1 MRLTKSLLLAAAL
14 NLMLS
19 AAAFA
24 ASPDWS
30 VYAETLQTVK
40 AGKKHDTPLNQV
52 DYSALKKSGQLEA
65 AYRLINTF
73 PVATLVNR
81 EEKLAFYI
89 NAYNI
94 LALKMVLDHWPVDSI
109 KDVGN
114 VLSPVWKKTA
124 GVIGGQ
130 EVSLDAIENEV
141 LRPMGEPRIHF
152 AIVCASVSCPD
163 LRTEPYSADKLNAQ
177 LDDQAGLFL
186 NNAKKGLN
194 DDGKVIHV
202 SKIFDWFE
210 NDFKAVGGIEA
221 FIRQHRSGLSKA
233 AIKADIE
240 YDWSLNSVGE

>member
-1 MRLTKSLLLAAAL
+1 MRFTQSLLLATLL
-14 NLMLS
+14 NLTLS
-19 AAAFA
+19 LSVFA

-30 VYAETLQTVK
+30 VYAKALQSVK
-40 AGKKHDTPLNQV
+40 TGNKHDTPLNVV

-65 AYRLINTF
+65 AYQVIKAF
-73 PVATLVNR
+73 PVKSLASK

-89 NAYNI
+89 NTYNI
-94 LALKMVLDHWPVDSI
+94 LALKMVLDNLPVDSI

-124 GVIGGQ
+124 GVIS
-130 EVSLDAIENEV
+130 EKDVSLDAIENDV
-141 LRPMGEPRIHF
+141 KRKMGEPRIHF

-163 LRTEPYSADKLNAQ
+163 LRTEPYTAEKLNIQ
-177 LDDQAGLFL
+177 LDDQVKSFL

-210 NDFKAVGGIEA
+210 KDFKTVGGIEA
-221 FIRQHRSGLSKA
+221 FIRQHHSGLSKEA
-233 AIKADIE
+233 
-240 YDWSLNSVGE
+240 

>member
-1 MRLTKSLLLAAAL
+1 MRFAKSLLLATVL
-14 NLMLS
+14 NLTLS
-19 AAAFA
+19 ATAFA
-24 ASPDWS
+24 VSPDWS
-30 VYAETLQTVK
+30 IYAQALQSVK
-40 AGKKHDTPLNQV
+40 AGNKHGVPLNLV
-52 DYSALKKSGQLEA
+52 DYQSLKKSGQLEA
-65 AYRLINTF
+65 AYQLIKTF
-73 PVATLVNR
+73 PVATLANR

-109 KDVGN
+109 KDAGN
-114 VLSPVWKKTA
+114 LLSTVWKKTA
-124 GVIGGQ
+124 GIIGGQ

-163 LRTEPYSADKLNAQ
+163 LRTEPYSADTLNAQ

-194 DDGKVIHV
+194 DDGKIIHV

-210 NDFKAVGGIEA
+210 NDFKEVGGIEA
-221 FIRQHRSGLSKA
+221 FIHQYRSGLSKS

>member
-1 MRLTKSLLLAAAL
+1 MRFTKSLLLVAAL
-14 NLMLS
+14 NLTLS
-19 AAAFA
+19 ATAFA

-30 VYAETLQTVK
+30 VYAKTLQMAK
-40 AGKKHDTPLNQV
+40 AGKKHDTLLNLV

-65 AYRLINTF
+65 AYQLIKTF
-73 PVATLVNR
+73 PVETLANR

-89 NAYNI
+89 NTYNI
-94 LALKMVLDHWPVDSI
+94 LALKMALDHWPVDSI

-114 VLSPVWKKTA
+114 LLSPVWKKTA

-141 LRPMGEPRIHF
+141 LRPMDEPRIHF

-163 LRTEPYSADKLNAQ
+163 LRTEPYTATKLNTQ

-186 NNAKKGLN
+186 HNAKKGLN

-210 NDFKAVGGIEA
+210 IDFKAVGGIEA
-221 FIRQHRSGLSKA
+221 FIRQHRSGLSKS

-240 YDWSLNSVGE
+240 YDWSLNSVDE

>member
-1 MRLTKSLLLAAAL
+1 MRFTKSLLLAGVL
-14 NLMLS
+14 NLTLP
-19 AAAFA
+19 ATAFA

-30 VYAETLQTVK
+30 VYAQVLQSVK
-40 AGKKHDTPLNQV
+40 AGNKHSTPLNLV

-65 AYRLINTF
+65 AYQVIKAF
-73 PVATLVNR
+73 PVETLANR

-109 KDVGN
+109 KDAGN
-114 VLSPVWKKTA
+114 LLSPVWKKTA

-163 LRTEPYSADKLNAQ
+163 LRTEPYTADKLNAQ
-177 LDDQAGLFL
+177 LDDQVNSFL
-186 NNAKKGLN
+186 GNTQKGLN
-194 DDGKVIHV
+194 DDGKIIHV

-210 NDFKAVGGIEA
+210 KDFKAVGGIEA
-221 FIRQHRSGLSKA
+221 FIRQHRIGLSIS

-240 YDWSLNSVGE
+240 YDWSLNSAGE

>member
-30 VYAETLQTVK
+30 VYAETLQRVK
-40 AGKKHDTPLNQV
+40 AGKKHDTPLNLV

-65 AYRLINTF
+65 AYQLIKTF
-73 PVATLVNR
+73 PVETLANR

-114 VLSPVWKKTA
+114 LLSPVWKKTA

-163 LRTEPYSADKLNAQ
+163 LRTEPYTADKLNVQ

-186 NNAKKGLN
+186 NNAEKGLN
-194 DDGKVIHV
+194 DDGKAIHV

-221 FIRQHRSGLSKA
+221 FIRQHRSGLSRS

>member
-1 MRLTKSLLLAAAL
+1 MRFTQSLLLASVL
-14 NLMLS
+14 NLTLS
-19 AAAFA
+19 VTVFA

-30 VYAETLQTVK
+30 VYAKALQSVK
-40 AGKKHDTPLNQV
+40 TGNKHDTPLNQV

-65 AYRLINTF
+65 AYQIIKTF
-73 PVATLVNR
+73 PVATLASK

-89 NAYNI
+89 NTYNI
-94 LALKMVLDHWPVDSI
+94 LALKMVLDNFPVDSI

-124 GVIGGQ
+124 GEIGGK
-130 EVSLDAIENEV
+130 EVSLDAIENDV
-141 LRPMGEPRIHF
+141 IRKMGEPRIHF

-163 LRTEPYSADKLNAQ
+163 LRTEPYTAEKLNVQ
-177 LDDQAGLFL
+177 LDDQAKSFL

-202 SKIFDWFE
+202 SKIFDWFGK
-210 NDFKAVGGIEA
+210 DFKTVGGIEA

-233 AIKADIE
+233 AIETDID

>member
-1 MRLTKSLLLAAAL
+1 MRFTKSLLFAAAL
-14 NLMLS
+14 NLTLS

-24 ASPDWS
+24 APPDWS
-30 VYAETLQTVK
+30 VYAKTLQTVK
-40 AGKKHDTPLNQV
+40 AGKKHDTPLNLV

-65 AYRLINTF
+65 AYQLIKTF
-73 PVATLVNR
+73 PVETLANR

-114 VLSPVWKKTA
+114 LLSPVWKKAA

-163 LRTEPYSADKLNAQ
+163 LRTEPYSADKLDAQ

-221 FIRQHRSGLSKA
+221 FIHQHRSGLSKS

>member
-1 MRLTKSLLLAAAL
+1 MRFTKSLLLAAL
-14 NLMLS
+14 LS
-19 AAAFA
+19 VTLSSAVFA

-30 VYAETLQTVK
+30 EYAKALQTVK
-40 AGKKHDTPLNQV
+40 AGNKHDTPLNQV

-65 AYRLINTF
+65 AYQVIKAF
-73 PVATLVNR
+73 PVTTLASK

-89 NAYNI
+89 NTYNI

-114 VLSPVWKKTA
+114 LLSPVWKKTA
-124 GVIGGQ
+124 GMIGGQ

-163 LRTEPYSADKLNAQ
+163 LRTEPYTSEKLNAQ
-177 LDDQAGLFL
+177 LETQAKSFL

-210 NDFKAVGGIEA
+210 KDFKAVGGIEA
-221 FIRQHRSGLSKA
+221 LIHQHRSGLSKS

>member
-1 MRLTKSLLLAAAL
+1 MRFAKSLLLVAVL
-14 NLMLS
+14 NLTLS
-19 AAAFA
+19 AAALA

-65 AYRLINTF
+65 AYQLIKTF
-73 PVATLVNR
+73 PVETLANR

-114 VLSPVWKKTA
+114 LLSPVWKKTA

-186 NNAKKGLN
+186 NNAQKGLN

-221 FIRQHRSGLSKA
+221 FIHQHRNGLSKS
-233 AIKADIE
+233 AIKADID
-240 YDWSLNSVGE
+240 YDWSLNSAGE

>member
-1 MRLTKSLLLAAAL
+1 MRFAKSLLLVAVL
-14 NLMLS
+14 NLTLS
-19 AAAFA
+19 AAALA

-65 AYRLINTF
+65 AYQLIKTF
-73 PVATLVNR
+73 PVATLANR

-109 KDVGN
+109 KDAGN
-114 VLSPVWKKTA
+114 LLSPVWKKTA
-124 GVIGGQ
+124 GEIDGQ
-130 EVSLDAIENEV
+130 KVSLDAIENEV

-194 DDGKVIHV
+194 DDGKAIHV

-221 FIRQHRSGLSKA
+221 FIRQHRSGLSKS

-240 YDWSLNSVGE
+240 YDWSLNSAGE